1 MDYRDTLRIPWVIIA
16 SATLMAFA
24 MWTPMYCVPPIEH
37 ILKEQLSLTH
47 AQTSLLYSGPI
58 LVIAAISIPAG
69 ILTDRIGVR
78 RAAGIGAIILAAGS
92 ALRAI
97 ATDSASL
104 LAFTFIYGIGLGWSF
119 PNLPKL
125 VSLWTSRD
133 RVGTITSIYML
144 GLYSGPALALA
155 LTVVAA
161 LPITGTY
168 QGVFL
173 IWSIPAIAATVMWWI
188 FVREPPPPQLIQG
201 NPNTGDF
208 QRGTLFKNRNLW
220 LLSTVALLQFFVF
233 YAWTGWA
240 PTLLVLKGASASLAG
255 FIASITIWTSIP
267 VVFFMPKLSSKIGLR
282 KPLIWGPGIAFM
294 VASLLAINV
303 GLSFSWLPMALVG
316 FADAALLI
324 TLVTMIVE
332 IFDTKQVGSAT
343 GILWT
348 LGHVGGFIGPLVGGH
363 ILDDTGDLRLSLII
377 LAIMSAALII
387 VASRLPE
394 TTKHTQI
401 NYGSEP

>member
-37 ILKEQLSLTH
+37 ILKEKLSLTY

-58 LVIAAISIPAG
+58 LVIAATSIPAG

-78 RAAGIGAIILAAGS
+78 KAAGIGAIILAAGS

-125 VSLWTSRD
+125 VSLWMSRD
-133 RVGTITSIYML
+133 RSGTITSIYML

-155 LTVVAA
+155 LTAVVA
-161 LPITGTY
+161 LPMTGTY

-173 IWSIPAIAATVMWWI
+173 IWSIPAIAAAVMWWV
-188 FVREPPPPQLIQG
+188 FVREPQQQLIQG
-201 NPNTGDF
+201 NSSTGDF
-208 QRGTLFKNRNLW
+208 QLRTVFKNRNLW

-233 YAWTGWA
+233 YTWTGWA
-240 PTLLVLKGASASLAG
+240 PTLLILKGASASLAG

-267 VVFFMPKLSSKIGLR
+267 VVFFMPKLSSKIGQR
-282 KPLIWGPGIAFM
+282 KPLIWGPGIALI

-303 GLSFSWLPMALVG
+303 GLSFTWLPMVLVG
-316 FADAALLI
+316 FADAALLV
-324 TLVTMIVE
+324 TLITMIVE
-332 IFDTKQVGSAT
+332 IFDAKQVGIAT

-348 LGHVGGFIGPLVGGH
+348 LGHIGGFIGPLVGGH
-363 ILDDTGDLRLSLII
+363 ILDNTGDLRLSLII

-401 NYGSEP
+401 NYGSEL